1 MTAKSIILI
10 NFVYHSPEV
19 PGLAGR
25 ADAGGGFPVS
35 VELGRA
41 WPVAG
46 TEAAKFKTKISMVLK
61 GKGHGFKIRILTKT
75 QILSAGFLLL

>member
-35 VELGRA
+35 VDTGRVGA
-41 WPVAG
+41 EAG
-46 TEAAKFKTKISMVLK
+46 IEAAKF
-61 GKGHGFKIRILTKT
+61 
-75 QILSAGFLLL
+75 